1 MRRSPM
7 RVDRVILVTMTVA
20 ALVVT
25 QVPVEAVEE
34 TFVLK
39 HVDARVIADALWD
52 TGYHEDMEENL
63 DRLAWEFANDLV
75 RDAVRRLPYA
85 QAYWVPGTVTRRY
98 PPPLRGNTA
107 AEALPRQLHRLVA
120 VVPSENALVVSGT
133 HKALDSFREL
143 VAMLDVPR
151 RQVVM
156 TVHWVNLPGSELKS
170 LGIRWIAIREEGM
183 PGLAQLS
190 ANEVR
195 ALLKRADPY
204 EHVLTASVTVQD
216 NGPGIVAFGETMPYF
231 TGAARTD
238 RFDPNPGMIAQVRA
252 VFGGTVL
259 PVVPRINRDESVTL
273 LVQPSVCYWTG
284 WLDPPEKVKLSMRL
298 YQDDWAQAAVRDGE
312 SLLVEVERG
321 SEALPDGKFYGLA
334 SRIEPRLSY
343 RSVLV
348 VTPTVLE
355 YVEPGGK

>member
-1 MRRSPM
+1 MRMNRRM
-7 RVDRVILVTMTVA
+7 LTVVVAMAA

-52 TGYHEDMEENL
+52 TGYHEDMEEDL
-63 DRLAWEFANDLV
+63 ARLAWEFANDLL
-75 RDAVRRLPYA
+75 RDAVRRP
-85 QAYWVPGTVTRRY
+85 
-98 PPPLRGNTA
+98 
-107 AEALPRQLHRLVA
+107 
-120 VVPSENALVVSGT
+120 ENALVVSGS

-143 VAMLDVPR
+143 VAVLDVPS

-156 TVHWVNLPGSELKS
+156 KVHWVNLPGSELKS

-204 EHVLTASVTVQD
+204 EHVLTASVTVHD

-238 RFDPNPGMIAQVRA
+238 RFDPSPGMIAQVRA